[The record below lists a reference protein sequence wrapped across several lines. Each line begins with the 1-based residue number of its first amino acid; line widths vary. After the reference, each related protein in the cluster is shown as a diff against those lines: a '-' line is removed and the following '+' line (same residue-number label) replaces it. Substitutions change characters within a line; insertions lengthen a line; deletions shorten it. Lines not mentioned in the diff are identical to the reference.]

1 MPSIALAAASLAIV
15 ARVTRAAVRAEG
27 DREHVQTAISRGI
40 PARYVIQRHILRN
53 AAIPITT
60 ITGITIASLIAVAA
74 VVEVAFSLNG
84 LGAYL
89 VQAAEDKDIAVV
101 QGISL
106 LLVTAFVVVNLLTD
120 LICAALDPR
129 LALRDDAS
137 VSTVMAAAEAS
148 ASRRGLARL
157 RATGPAGIA
166 SAAVIAVA
174 AFAAAFGPFL
184 APYDPDLPNLSLAW
198 AGPAG
203 GHLLG
208 YDVDG
213 RDVLSRLLAGAQ
225 SSMLGPLVVVI
236 LSVTA
241 GTLLAV
247 TAAWR
252 RGVSDAV
259 ISSGLN
265 IVFAFP
271 GILLAVLAAAV
282 FGAGLPAAAIALS
295 IAYLPYVARVL
306 RGAALR
312 ERNQPYVAALEVQ
325 GAPATTI
332 CLRHVVPN
340 IGPLIVAQATILFG
354 YAMVDLAAISFLGLG
369 VQPPTAN
376 WGVMIS
382 ENQDGLL
389 AGHPL
394 PAVAAGLCIV
404 TVVIAVNL
412 LGERLFEQAQAA
424 RG

>member
-1 MPSIALAAASLAIV
+1 MLA
-15 ARVTRAAVRAEG
+15 G
-27 DREHVQTAISRGI
+27 
-40 PARYVIQRHILRN
+40 
-53 AAIPITT
+53 
-60 ITGITIASLIAVAA
+60 
-74 VVEVAFSLNG
+74 
-84 LGAYL
+84 
-89 VQAAEDKDIAVV
+89 
-101 QGISL
+101 
-106 LLVTAFVVVNLLTD
+106 
-120 LICAALDPR
+120 
-129 LALRDDAS
+129 
-137 VSTVMAAAEAS
+137 EAS
-148 ASRRGLARL
+148 ASRRGVARL
-157 RATGPAGIA
+157 CATGPAGIA
-166 SAAVIAVA
+166 SAVVIAA
-174 AFAAAFGPFL
+174 ATFAAVFGPL
-184 APYDPDLPNLSLAW
+184 LVPYDPNLPNLSLSW
-198 AGPAG
+198 AGPVS

-208 YDVDG
+208 YDFEG

-225 SSMLGPLVVVI
+225 SSMLGPLAVVTV
-236 LSVTA
+236 SVTA

-252 RGVSDAV
+252 RGVSDTA

-265 IVFAFP
+265 ILFAFP

-325 GAPATTI
+325 GASATAI

-340 IGPLIVAQATILFG
+340 IAPLIVAQATILFG
-354 YAMVDLAAISFLGLG
+354 YAMIDLAAVSFLGLG

-389 AGHPL
+389 LGHPL

-404 TVVIAVNL
+404 AVVIAVNV
-412 LGERLFEQAQAA
+412 LGERLFQQAQAA

>member
-1 MPSIALAAASLAIV
+1 MP
-15 ARVTRAAVRAEG
+15 T
-27 DREHVQTAISRGI
+27 
-40 PARYVIQRHILRN
+40 
-53 AAIPITT
+53 
-60 ITGITIASLIAVAA
+60 
-74 VVEVAFSLNG
+74 
-84 LGAYL
+84 
-89 VQAAEDKDIAVV
+89 
-101 QGISL
+101 
-106 LLVTAFVVVNLLTD
+106 
-120 LICAALDPR
+120 
-129 LALRDDAS
+129 
-137 VSTVMAAAEAS
+137 AEAS
-148 ASRRGLARL
+148 AARRGLAVL

-166 SAAVIAVA
+166 SAGVIAA
-174 AFAAAFGPFL
+174 ATFAAVFGPLL

-198 AGPAG
+198 ASRAG

-208 YDVDG
+208 YDFEG

-225 SSMLGPLVVVI
+225 SSMLGPLTVVI

-252 RGVSDAV
+252 RGVSDTA
-259 ISSGLN
+259 ISTGLN
-265 IVFAFP
+265 VLFAFP
-271 GILLAVLAAAV
+271 GILLAILAAAV

-295 IAYLPYVARVL
+295 IAYLPYVARML

-312 ERNQPYVAALEVQ
+312 ERGQPYVAALEVQ
-325 GAPATTI
+325 GASAAAI

-354 YAMVDLAAISFLGLG
+354 YAMVDLAAVSYLGLG

-376 WGVMIS
+376 WGVMIA

-389 AGHPL
+389 LGHPL

-404 TVVIAVNL
+404 AVVIAVNV

>member
-1 MPSIALAAASLAIV
+1 MTTA
-15 ARVTRAAVRAEG
+15 RAAGERA
-27 DREHVQTAISRGI
+27 
-40 PARYVIQRHILRN
+40 
-53 AAIPITT
+53 
-60 ITGITIASLIAVAA
+60 
-74 VVEVAFSLNG
+74 
-84 LGAYL
+84 
-89 VQAAEDKDIAVV
+89 
-101 QGISL
+101 
-106 LLVTAFVVVNLLTD
+106 
-120 LICAALDPR
+120 
-129 LALRDDAS
+129 
-137 VSTVMAAAEAS
+137 
-148 ASRRGLARL
+148 ASRRGLALL

-166 SAAVIAVA
+166 SAAVISA
-174 AFAAAFGPFL
+174 ATFAAAFGPLL

-198 AGPAG
+198 AGPVG

-208 YDVDG
+208 YDFEG

-225 SSMLGPLVVVI
+225 SSMLGPLAVVI
-236 LSVTA
+236 VSVTV

-252 RGVSDAV
+252 RGASDTV

-265 IVFAFP
+265 VLFAFP
-271 GILLAVLAAAV
+271 GILLAILAAAV

-295 IAYLPYVARVL
+295 VAYLPYVARVL

-325 GAPATTI
+325 GASATAI
-332 CLRHVVPN
+332 CLRHVIPN

-354 YAMVDLAAISFLGLG
+354 YAMVDLAAVSFLGLG

-389 AGHPL
+389 LGHPL

-404 TVVIAVNL
+404 AVVIAVNV
-412 LGERLFEQAQAA
+412 LGERLFQQARAA